1 MKRQQMTFFVSFW
14 DAIVGL
20 PKKDQLSLF
29 RAVISYGLFGTH
41 EETLSKSA
49 LSLFSLILP
58 VLDKSRKKAAN
69 RKQTENKTETNEEQT
84 VNDKER
90 EKERD
95 KEYEREYDKEQ
106 NENTAP
112 FSGKPFT
119 AFWDAYPKKIDREGA
134 WEAWKALN
142 PSPDTARQILESLE
156 AWKKSS
162 QWTQETDRF
171 IPGAANFLTKGHW
184 QYSPPPAK
192 SNIPRGANGDLGQA
206 ELENIRKLME
216 ESP

>member
-41 EETLSKSA
+41 EEALSKSA